1 MKNYNRSSNI
11 KIALFIIGIS
21 TIFII
26 FWINGIIIKN
36 FRKEIKNQVEHL
48 AVAYSN
54 AIHTD
59 EGDAMNI
66 LNILLPTINF
76 PIIITF
82 NGGFINIISFS
93 SYG

>member
-36 FRKEIKNQVEHL
+36 FRKEIKNHVEHL

-59 EGDAMNI
+59 EGDVFGRYVITPLGRKAFDLAI
-66 LNILLPTINF
+66 KISVELNLPKNK
-76 PIIITF
+76 
-82 NGGFINIISFS
+82 
-93 SYG
+93 